1 MTESPDR
8 NAIPLAFNST
18 LEAPEPWRRVLRV
31 EVARDPFDQEY
42 ARRLQSARKRAVR
55 PGFRPGRVPVAAI
68 EKELRDEL
76 RVQTVEAV
84 IEQAYRE
91 AVTTHELVPV
101 NDPSVTN
108 LRFEEAGQPVT
119 FEIVFEVRP
128 PVTISG
134 YDQLPLTRRA
144 ARVTDADVDGV
155 VLRLREAQAVAE
167 RVDRPAETG
176 DEMQL
181 DLVPLGADGQPEE
194 ARRVPEYVFS
204 LGEPDNIKAFDAGL
218 AGARSGDTREVSV
231 TYAADH
237 GNERLRG
244 TTVAYRV
251 AVKEVRRKLMPEL
264 NDAFAERVK
273 PGETLLSLRG
283 AIRADLRRQDED
295 TARREM
301 EDQLVD
307 ALLAVND
314 IPVPPSLTAQYL
326 ESGLKDLHTQN
337 ERHGRPNGSEEDA
350 RYRELTRPLA
360 ERIIRTIFLLEAVR
374 RQEGLSVTE
383 AEVDARIEEIA
394 REYGFELEKYRA
406 YADQGAERERISR
419 TLEERRTFDFLIS
432 RAVVTEAP
440 AAEAGEA

>member
-1 MTESPDR
+1 
-8 NAIPLAFNST
+8 
-18 LEAPEPWRRVLRV
+18 
-31 EVARDPFDQEY
+31 
-42 ARRLQSARKRAVR
+42 
-55 PGFRPGRVPVAAI
+55 
-68 EKELRDEL
+68 
-76 RVQTVEAV
+76 
-84 IEQAYRE
+84 
-91 AVTTHELVPV
+91 
-101 NDPSVTN
+101 
-108 LRFEEAGQPVT
+108 
-119 FEIVFEVRP
+119 
-128 PVTISG
+128 
-134 YDQLPLTRRA
+134 
-144 ARVTDADVDGV
+144 
-155 VLRLREAQAVAE
+155 
-167 RVDRPAETG
+167 
-176 DEMQL
+176 
-181 DLVPLGADGQPEE
+181 
-194 ARRVPEYVFS
+194 
-204 LGEPDNIKAFDAGL
+204 
-218 AGARSGDTREVSV
+218 
-231 TYAADH
+231 
-237 GNERLRG
+237 
-244 TTVAYRV
+244 
-251 AVKEVRRKLMPEL
+251 
-264 NDAFAERVK
+264 
-273 PGETLLSLRG
+273 
-283 AIRADLRRQDED
+283 
-295 TARREM
+295 M

>member
-1 MTESPDR
+1 MTEPTDQ
-8 NAIPLAFNST
+8 NATPLAFNST
-18 LEAPEPWRRVLRV
+18 LEAPEPWRRVLKV
-31 EVARDPFDQEY
+31 EVARDPFEQAY
-42 ARRLQSARKRAVR
+42 ARRLQAARKRAVR
-55 PGFRPGRVPVAAI
+55 PGFRPGRVPVAVI

-76 RVQTVEAV
+76 RVQTVESV
-84 IEQAYRE
+84 IERAYRE
-91 AVTTHELVPV
+91 AVAAHDLVPV

-108 LRFEEAGQPVT
+108 LRFEESGQPVT

-128 PVTISG
+128 PLTIGG

-144 ARVTDADVDGV
+144 ARVADADVDA
-155 VLRLREAQAVAE
+155 VLRRLREAQAIPE

-181 DLVPLGADGQPEE
+181 DIVPLGADGQPEE
-194 ARRVPEYVFS
+194 ERRVPEYVFT
-204 LGEPDNIKAFDAGL
+204 LGEPDNIKAFDEGL
-218 AGARSGDTREVSV
+218 AGAKAGDTREVGV

-251 AVKEVRRKLMPEL
+251 AVKEVRQKLMPEL

-273 PGETLLSLRG
+273 PGETLLGLRG
-283 AIRADLRRQDED
+283 AIRADLRRQDEEA
-295 TARREM
+295 ARREL
-301 EDQLVD
+301 EEQLVD
-307 ALLAVND
+307 ALLAANE
-314 IPVPPSLTAQYL
+314 IPVPPSLTEQYL
-326 ESGLKDLHTQN
+326 EAGLKDLHTQN
-337 ERHGRPNGSEEDA
+337 ERHGRPNGPEEDA

-374 RQEGLSVTE
+374 RQEGLAVTE

-406 YADQGAERERISR
+406 YADQGPERERIGR
-419 TLEERRTFDFLIS
+419 TLEERRAFDFLIS
-432 RAVVTEAP
+432 RAVITEAP